1 MPALWVSSIMTN
13 MGKSFSKAV
22 FSFKTKVLKPNI
34 NKLYQQAEAA
44 LEVADISELNF
55 KKRQQLLDHA
65 CRHSPFYKEKYAGL
79 AVAEKGIK
87 SEEDFFEIPPLTR
100 TELQAN
106 FNTIKATNVRWS
118 HYRKAST
125 SGSTGL
131 PISVLHDHR
140 YPPTLIRW
148 RIQSWWGVQPWENQA
163 FVYRFERSFS
173 ERLKNKTLLWPTKRI
188 FLAAADL
195 NSAKINKFVRDF
207 NRLKPTL
214 LQGFVDIMFEFALYL
229 LDNNIKIHPPKMVW
243 VTSAP
248 LFQEQRELMEKAFG
262 APVCDQYGNTEIL
275 VIAAECPE
283 QHGLHL
289 MHDTAHV
296 EFVDENNRPVPPN
309 TTGRILLTDLTNYA
323 FPLIRYEIG
332 DRGRYMENS
341 CSCGRPLP
349 LMESIKG
356 RQTVNIKTPTG
367 LLIRG
372 EHLMA
377 MFDGYMKVFREIQ
390 LCQEADFS
398 VCIDYVPR
406 NDNQGTKEIEKMAQL
421 LRQRARS
428 EIEVTYKEVPKI
440 QRVNQKTPLIISRL
454 K

>member
-1 MPALWVSSIMTN
+1 
-13 MGKSFSKAV
+13 MGKSFSRAV

-34 NKLYQQAEAA
+34 NKLYQNAEAA
-44 LEVADISELNF
+44 LQVADISELNF
-55 KKRQQLLDHA
+55 KKRQNLLEHA
-65 CRHSPFYKEKYAGL
+65 CMHSHFYKEKYAGL
-79 AVAEKGIK
+79 PFTEEGIK

-100 TELQAN
+100 AELQAN
-106 FNTIKATNVRWS
+106 FKTIKADNVGWLQ
-118 HYRKAST
+118 YRKAST

-131 PISVLHDHR
+131 PISVLHDRR
-140 YPPTLIRW
+140 YPAMLIRW

-195 NSAKINKFVRDF
+195 NSEKINKFVRDF

-283 QHGLHL
+283 QKGLHV

-309 TTGRILLTDLTNYA
+309 TTGKILLTDLTNFA

-349 LMESIKG
+349 LMENIKG
-356 RQTVNIKTPTG
+356 RQTVNIKTPSG

-406 NDNQGTKEIEKMAQL
+406 SDNQGTKEIEKMAQL

-428 EIEVTYKEVPKI
+428 EIVVTYKEVHKI
-440 QRVNQKTPLIISRL
+440 QRVNQKTPLIINR
-454 K
+454 

>member
-1 MPALWVSSIMTN
+1 
-13 MGKSFSKAV
+13 MGDSFSRAV
-22 FSFKTKVLKPNI
+22 FLFKTKVLKPKI
-34 NKLYQQAEAA
+34 NKRYQETETA
-44 LEVADISELNF
+44 LQQEDLSDLNF
-55 KKRQQLLDHA
+55 KKRQQLLAHA
-65 CRHSPFYKEKYAGL
+65 LTHSPFYKDKYAGL
-79 AVAEKGIK
+79 PIAKEGIRR
-87 SEEDFFEIPPLTR
+87 EEDFFEIPPLTR

-106 FNTIKATNVRWS
+106 FKTIKADNVS
-118 HYRKAST
+118 FTQYHKAST

-131 PISVLHDHR
+131 PISVLHDRRH
-140 YPPTLIRW
+140 PATLIRW

-163 FVYRFERSFS
+163 FVYRFKRSFS

-195 NSAKINKFVRDF
+195 NSKKIDKFVRDF

-283 QHGLHL
+283 QKGLHL
-289 MHDTAHV
+289 MHDAAHV

-309 TTGRILLTDLTNYA
+309 TTGRILLTDLTNFA
-323 FPLIRYEIG
+323 FPLIRYDIG
-332 DRGRYMENS
+332 DRGRYMEHS
-341 CSCGRPLP
+341 CSCGSPLP

-398 VCIDYVPR
+398 VRIDYVPR
-406 NDNQGTKEIEKMAQL
+406 NDNQGAKEIEKMAEL
-421 LRQRARS
+421 LKQRARS
-428 EIEVTYKEVPKI
+428 EIKVTFKEVHKI